1 MRQLITL
8 SGVAIRSLPSR
19 WGSALVLVIG
29 MAGVAGV
36 TTALFSMAVGFE
48 KTFTEVSNPLRA
60 VVVSNQSPNDSGSSQ
75 ISREQLVP
83 ILSAPGIARD
93 ADGEQLASVEK
104 YILSN
109 VEDPA
114 TGEYKN
120 QVIRGVSPNVFDVR
134 PEARLV
140 EGRMFETGKRE
151 AVVGV
156 SVARRYP
163 QLALGQTAAVGGE
176 DWTVVGVFE
185 MGGSSYESEIW
196 ADTEAVLA
204 TYSQTGLLTGVSL
217 LMESPASLAE
227 LEQAIAD
234 NASLEHKVLRESAMH
249 ADMAKPMVTPLRMLG
264 AFIGIIMGLGVLF
277 SAVSTASTV
286 IARRLREI
294 VTLRAI
300 GYGGGAAAGSVLI
313 EITLLSALGGLLGAL
328 LAYAVFNGYSASTM
342 SFATFSQVGFNFAIT
357 PSMIGLAAALC
368 AAIGLLGAVV
378 PAVRAG
384 RATIA
389 SALHAGP

>member
-1 MRQLITL
+1 MTL
-8 SGVAIRSLPSR
+8 SGVAARSLPSR
-19 WGSALVLVIG
+19 WGSALVLMIG

-60 VVVSNQSPNDSGSSQ
+60 VVVNKQSNNDSGSSQ

-93 ADGEQLASVEK
+93 ANGDQLASIEK

-109 VEDPA
+109 VEDA
-114 TGEYKN
+114 DTGEYKN
-120 QVIRGVSPNVFDVR
+120 QVIRGVSANVFAVR
-134 PEARLV
+134 PEAQLI
-140 EGRMFETGKRE
+140 EGHLFETGKRE

-163 QLALGQTAAVGGE
+163 QFALGQTAEVGGE
-176 DWTVVGVFE
+176 DWTVVGVFD
-185 MGGSSYESEIW
+185 MAGSSYESEIW
-196 ADTEAVLA
+196 ADTDTVLA
-204 TYSQTGLLTGVSL
+204 AYSQTGLLTGVSL
-217 LMESPASLAE
+217 LLESPESIVA
-227 LEQAIAD
+227 LEQSIAD
-234 NASLEHKVLRESAMH
+234 NASLEHKVLLESTMN
-249 ADMAKPMVTPLRMLG
+249 ADLAQPMITPLRMLG
-264 AFIGIIMGLGVLF
+264 GFIGVLMGLGVLF

-300 GYGGGAAAGSVLI
+300 GYGSGAAAGSVLI
-313 EITLLSALGGLLGAL
+313 EVTLLSALGGLLGAL

-342 SFATFSQVGFNFAIT
+342 SFSTFSQVGFNFAVT
-357 PSMIGLAAALC
+357 PTMIGLATALC
-368 AAIGLLGAVV
+368 AAIGLLGAAV
-378 PAVRAG
+378 PAIRAG

-389 SALHAGP
+389 SALSAGP